1 MIELLFRTLGG
12 LSLIAIGLFIGA
24 ELGADSVRGKVVSYC
39 IENLQLCREEYNVIK
54 QKEKLSTY
62 KTPELK

>member
-1 MIELLFRTLGG
+1 MGIGHLI
-12 LSLIAIGLFIGA
+12 LSFLGLFIGFN
-24 ELGADSVRGKVVSYC
+24 LGADSVRDKVVSYC
-39 IENLQLCREEYNVIK
+39 IENPQLCREEYNVIK